1 MRHVAGKA
9 VDGSM
14 VSFFF
19 GGIEWPITKIEY
31 ADNLTIV
38 SVNQMGTQEIEA
50 TTEGKYETEEKTFEM
65 TKARWEDFLAALP
78 GNNFGSTRVPIV
90 VRAAD
95 PDINPLTSLGSQ
107 ADTLENS
114 RMTGVAGSYE
124 NSEAVSMMVIKY
136 KPQQIKWSGKTLN
149 RIRGVI

>member
-14 VSFFF
+14 VTMFFN
-19 GGIEWPITKIEY
+19 GGEWPITKIEY
-31 ADNLTIV
+31 ADNLTKAD
-38 SVNQMGTQEIEA
+38 VNQLGKQSIDGRTR
-50 TTEGKYETEEKTFEM
+50 GKYEPEEKTFEM
-65 TKARWEDFLAALP
+65 TKARWEDFLAVLP
-78 GNNFGSTRVPIV
+78 VNGFGNSLFPIV

-107 ADTLENS
+107 ADTLENC
-114 RMTGVAGSYE
+114 TINGIAGSYE

-136 KPQQIKWSGKTLN
+136 KPQQIKWSGRTLN
-149 RIRGVI
+149 SVAGIL